1 MRHGDVAT
9 SFARRTL
16 RASISTAR
24 DQKSWKFAT
33 SVSRCRPIDE
43 LASFEIEMAARLESL
58 FRIRRKSGHAIQR
71 RNFQALKIKA
81 SA

>member
-16 RASISTAR
+16 RASVSTAR

-33 SVSRCRPIDE
+33 SVSRRRPIDE
-43 LASFEIEMAARLESL
+43 LARFEIEMAARL
-58 FRIRRKSGHAIQR
+58 
-71 RNFQALKIKA
+71 
-81 SA
+81 